1 MGEITP
7 APTSPVDRTFNG
19 PVHAIIA
26 MKLSL
31 EAQDDLLTLLDHL
44 DGVAFWIASDS
55 GEIDYV
61 SAGVEEIYGIPAKT
75 FQEDIEHLIERIHPE
90 DRDRVLEG
98 LSQSPEELRED
109 AFEHRV
115 VKPDGTVRWVHSRR
129 VPIRDHDGTLTTLI
143 GIATDI
149 TEQKRREQEL
159 ELLNRIV
166 RHDIRNDMAVVLGW
180 AEMLDDHVDDEGR
193 EYLQKILASGEH
205 VVELTEVARE
215 YVETVV
221 SDEAAT
227 LEPVPLRSVLKTEL
241 SLREESFPEAEFVLE
256 NSPPDVEVAA
266 NSMLS
271 SVFRNL
277 LNNAVQHNDADI
289 PHIEVSCEVR
299 DNEVE
304 ARIADNGPGIPDDHK
319 DTVFGKG
326 ERGLGSPGTGIGLYL
341 VDTLVT
347 EYGGEIWVEDNEPT
361 GAVFV
366 VQLPLAE

>member
-1 MGEITP
+1 MNN
-7 APTSPVDRTFNG
+7 S
-19 PVHAIIA
+19 
-26 MKLSL
+26 SL
-31 EAQDDLLTLLDHL
+31 GNHRDFRSLFDEL
-44 DGVAFWIASDS
+44 DGVALWTASEP
-55 GEIDYV
+55 GEFEYI
-61 SAGVEEIYGIPAKT
+61 SAGFEEVWGIPPDEIKD
-75 FQEDIEHLIERIHPE
+75 DINTLIETIHPD
-90 DRDRVLEG
+90 DRERVRANIEE
-98 LSQSPEELRED
+98 STRELRDTEY
-109 AFEHRV
+109 EGRIV
-115 VKPDGTVRWVHSRR
+115 RPDGSVRW
-129 VPIRDHDGTLTTLI
+129 TLTRQVILRDEAGNVSEI
-143 GIATDI
+143 VGISTDI
-149 TEQKRREQEL
+149 TDQKRREQEL

-180 AEMLDDHVDDEGR
+180 AELLEDHVDDEGR
-193 EYLQKILASGEH
+193 DYLQNILASGEH

-221 SDEAAT
+221 SDEAPT
-227 LEPVPLRSVLKTEL
+227 VEPVPLGSVLETEL

-256 NSPPDVEVAA
+256 TPPPDVEVAA

-277 LNNAVQHNDADI
+277 LNNAVQHNDADT

-299 DNEVE
+299 DDEVE
-304 ARIADNGPGIPDDHK
+304 VRIADNGSGISDDHK

-326 ERGLGSPGTGIGLYL
+326 QRGLGSPGTGIGLYL

-347 EYGGEIWVEDNEPT
+347 EYGGEIWAEDNEPM

>member
-1 MGEITP
+1 MSNEPLGKRR
-7 APTSPVDRTFNG
+7 DFR
-19 PVHAIIA
+19 
-26 MKLSL
+26 SL
-31 EAQDDLLTLLDHL
+31 FDEL
-44 DGVAFWIASDS
+44 DGVALWTASEPGEFEYISAGFEDIWGIPP
-55 GEIDYV
+55 GEIDD
-61 SAGVEEIYGIPAKT
+61 
-75 FQEDIEHLIERIHPE
+75 DIGKLIETIHPD
-90 DRDRVLEG
+90 DRERVRANIEE
-98 LSQSPEELRED
+98 STHELRDTEY
-109 AFEHRV
+109 EGRV
-115 VKPDGTVRWVHSRR
+115 VRPDGSVRWTLNRQV
-129 VPIRDHDGTLTTLI
+129 ILHDEAGNVSEII
-143 GIATDI
+143 GISTDI
-149 TEQKRREQEL
+149 TDQKRREQEL

-180 AEMLDDHVDDEGR
+180 AEMLDDHVYDEGR

-221 SDEAAT
+221 SDEALT
-227 LEPVPLRSVLKTEL
+227 VEPVPLCSVLETEL

-277 LNNAVQHNDADI
+277 LNNAVQHNDAET
-289 PHIEVSCEVR
+289 PHIEVSFAVR
-299 DNEVE
+299 DDEVE
-304 ARIADNGPGIPDDHK
+304 VRIADNGPGIPDDHK

-347 EYGGEIWVEDNEPT
+347 EYGGEIWVEDNEPS